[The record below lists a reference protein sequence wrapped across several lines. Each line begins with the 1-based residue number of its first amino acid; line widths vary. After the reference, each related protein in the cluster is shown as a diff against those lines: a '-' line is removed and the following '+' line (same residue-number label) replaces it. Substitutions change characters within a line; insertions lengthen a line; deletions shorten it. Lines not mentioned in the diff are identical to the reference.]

1 MSELKEVEL
10 SSKIVYQGDFL
21 DVRRDKVLLPN
32 GNTSIREWIKHPG
45 AVCIIPVLPNSE
57 IALIRQY
64 RYPVKKEMI
73 ELPAGKIDLNEKPE
87 ICAKRELEEEI
98 GYYSEKIKF
107 LTQIHPAIGFANEFM
122 NLYLAKDLVKTES
135 NLDKD
140 EFLIIIPTKLTKAV
154 DMVWSGEI
162 TDVKTIIGL
171 LWAKK
176 MLS

>member
-1 MSELKEVEL
+1 MSELKESKL

-45 AVCIIPVLPNSE
+45 AVCIIPVLPNGE

-140 EFLIIIPTKLTKAV
+140 EFLIIIPTKLTKAI

-171 LWAKK
+171 LWANK

>member
-1 MSELKEVEL
+1 MSELKESKL

-45 AVCIIPVLPNSE
+45 AVWIIPVLPNGE

-64 RYPVKKEMI
+64 RYHIQKEMI
-73 ELPAGKIDLNEKPE
+73 ELPAGKLDLNEKPE
-87 ICAKRELEEEI
+87 KCAKRELEEEI

-154 DMVWSGEI
+154 DMV
-162 TDVKTIIGL
+162 
-171 LWAKK
+171 
-176 MLS
+176 